1 MILGHF
7 CEREYMSKVIRVL
20 GVDPGLASATAAVF
34 GYADG
39 AKVPEILGV
48 LDIPTRGEETAKRI
62 DGQAFFDWLEK
73 MDPHLAYVENA
84 NTMPSIP
91 DKFGNRRA
99 MGSASSGRYLR
110 AAGALENTVD
120 LFGIDTVYIQSTVWK
135 RALNLIGENK
145 SQSIARA
152 VELCPSARQWLPTK
166 TRKGVVSDV
175 QGFHN
180 RAESILIAIY
190 GGLRTDLISLQEAAE

>member
-1 MILGHF
+1 MLVRR
-7 CEREYMSKVIRVL
+7 CL
-20 GVDPGLASATAAVF
+20 GVDPGIASATAAVF

-39 AKVPEILGV
+39 KNYPDILGV
-48 LDIPTRGEETAKRI
+48 LDVPTKGDGAAKRI

-73 MDPHLAYVENA
+73 LDPQIAYFENA

-91 DKFGNRRA
+91 DKFGVRRP

-120 LFGIDTVYIQSTVWK
+120 LFGIDTVFIQSTTWK
-135 RALNLIGENK
+135 RALGLIGEDK

-152 VELCPSARQWLPTK
+152 VELCPNARQWLPTK

-180 RAESILIAIY
+180 RAESILISVYA
-190 GGLRTDLISLQEAAE
+190 GLRTDLISLQAAA